1 MHRQGESGDTV
12 GNNDPVGADATA
24 LVLGRAPRVLAVTR
38 PFVPMSFA
46 FFPRDLGIATFLDA
60 QSLDNAVHTACV
72 ARTLGR
78 SSLRHNPSLLVV
90 RK

>member
-1 MHRQGESGDTV
+1 
-12 GNNDPVGADATA
+12 
-24 LVLGRAPRVLAVTR
+24 
-38 PFVPMSFA
+38 MSFA

-60 QSLDNAVHTACV
+60 QLLDNAVHTAYV

-78 SSLRHNPSLLVV
+78 PSLRHNPSLLVV